1 LPEKNS
7 NHSSYLDNYII
18 NIISNE
24 KPKTVK
30 QLINSVQHMNN
41 LPKQEIMQRILLLQ
55 EQRKIVLHDEL
66 PISHKF
72 KDYVFSI
79 HSYWYLV
86 IIALAITTTI
96 IILANLQN
104 APIIGNI
111 IKYTR
116 YLFGSIFILFL
127 PGYSLI
133 KALFPLKEIDNIERV
148 TFSIGM
154 SLAIVAIN
162 ALVLNYLPWGIS
174 ITPITL
180 SLLCL
185 TLTLSTIAVIREYQ
199 TFFDK
204 QQKNNSTPV
213 LLKNS

>member
-1 LPEKNS
+1 MPEKNS
-7 NHSSYLDNYII
+7 NHLSDLDKYII

-30 QLINSVQHMNN
+30 QLINSVQHMSN
-41 LPKQEIMQRILLLQ
+41 LPKQEIMQRIMFLQ
-55 EQRKIVLHDEL
+55 DQGKIVLHDEL

-104 APIIGNI
+104 APIIGSI

-127 PGYSLI
+127 PGYSVI

-148 TFSIGM
+148 ALSIGM
-154 SLAIVAIN
+154 SLTIVAIN

-180 SLLCL
+180 SLLCV
-185 TLTLSTIAVIREYQ
+185 TLTLSTIAVKREYQ